1 MYISHRTSTI
11 KNVIN
16 NKSPY
21 FYTIRIWIFVDSRK
35 EDTMLDLR
43 NLTKSFGDKIV
54 LNDIS
59 LQLTSPSSL
68 YVLTGESGSGK
79 TTLFNILFGLD
90 TDYQGT
96 YELFGKDSKLYKNPD
111 WDYLRTN
118 EVKMVFQDFKLFEH
132 LTVYENLYLSGD
144 YKEDEIYS
152 VLQSMD
158 LLELKDE
165 FVKNISGG
173 QKQRV
178 AIGRAVLGSPKII
191 LLDEPTG
198 NLDGMTTNKI
208 MEYISKL
215 KNEGI
220 SFFVITHD
228 DSILEYADI
237 VFKLENGNINQ
248 IYSKN
253 EHEYIET
260 KQKPLQLEKTKQKKH
275 VLHYTFLSVFRKMK
289 RIFLLG
295 VPIVII
301 LMLFILSFTAFQ
313 AASLDSFTNFF
324 SGVDNK
330 SIVFSTQKLT
340 SEAVE
345 DLRKN
350 NIQASH
356 DGKRIGFS
364 NDDIKKVEN
373 IQHID
378 KTELTVEGIQ
388 SFYDNEGNRFEY
400 RLDFENIPAFLR
412 KDLVQIRN
420 GESITF
426 TLTAQNVPS
435 SVIHHYNANNINLIS
450 GEFPKDGSN
459 EILIPDLYAFVLSES
474 ENTTD
479 LINRTIELEV
489 TSAKNN
495 LVTEEY
501 KIVGI
506 YDTEYRFNLSPSYPI
521 YVGYFPQNDIQDK
534 LNEEA
539 YQFHVQAFKIN
550 KATEEYSE
558 NIVRDFQHYKQAMGT
573 GFDQMIIVVDNEENF
588 NSVYQEL
595 KNVFPKYQFISQ
607 YDLKNGDLSNVYH
620 SLVRNLVVGSIIIAV
635 IIGLVVI
642 FLNKGYIY
650 DRTKEFAVL
659 FCQGFS
665 KKDII
670 KIIALENG
678 VIFTI
683 YFLIA
688 YLLAFLSDLLFL
700 NTSKYGHFFSN
711 LLTFKNGLSLSL
723 LVIIIVS
730 LSIVWGVK
738 GIKNNNLI
746 KLLKD

>member
-1 MYISHRTSTI
+1 
-11 KNVIN
+11 
-16 NKSPY
+16 
-21 FYTIRIWIFVDSRK
+21 
-35 EDTMLDLR
+35 MLDLR

-54 LNDIS
+54 LNDIN
-59 LQLTSPSSL
+59 LQLTNPSSL

-90 TDYQGT
+90 NDYQGS
-96 YELFGKDSKLYKNPD
+96 YKLFEKDSKAYKKQD
-111 WDYLRTN
+111 WDHLRTN
-118 EVKMVFQDFKLFEH
+118 EIKMVFQDFKLFEQ
-132 LTVYENLYLSGD
+132 LTVYENLYLSGE
-144 YKEDEIYS
+144 YKGDEIYS
-152 VLQSMD
+152 VLESMD

-165 FVKNISGG
+165 VVKNISGG

-178 AIGRAVLGSPKII
+178 AIGRAVLGSPRII

-198 NLDGMTTNKI
+198 NLDGMTTEKI
-208 MEYISKL
+208 MSYISKL
-215 KNEGI
+215 KNKGI

-237 VFKLENGNINQ
+237 VFKLENGKINQ
-248 IYSKN
+248 TYSKN
-253 EHEYIET
+253 EHEYSEP
-260 KQKPLQLEKTKQKKH
+260 KQKSYQLEKTKQKKH
-275 VLHYTFLSVFRKMK
+275 VFLYTFLSVFRKMK
-289 RIFLLG
+289 RISLLG

-313 AASLDSFTNFF
+313 AASLESFTNFF

-340 SEAVE
+340 SEAAE
-345 DLRKN
+345 ELKEN
-350 NIQASH
+350 NILASH
-356 DGKRIGFS
+356 NGKRIGFS
-364 NDDIKKVEN
+364 NEDIKKVEN

-378 KTELTVEGIQ
+378 KIELTMEGIQ
-388 SFYDNEGNRFEY
+388 SFYDHEGNRFEY
-400 RLDFENIPAFLR
+400 RLDYEKIPAFLR
-412 KDLVQIRN
+412 KDLAQIRN

-426 TLTAQNVPS
+426 TLTAQSVPF
-435 SVIHHYNANNINLIS
+435 SVIHNYNVNNINIIS
-450 GEFPKDGSN
+450 GEFPKDDSK
-459 EILIPDLYAFVLSES
+459 EILIPDLYAFMISES
-474 ENTTD
+474 ENYKD
-479 LINRTIELEV
+479 IINSTIELDV
-489 TSAKNN
+489 TSAKNDMI
-495 LVTEEY
+495 TEEY

-506 YDTEYRFNLSPSYPI
+506 YDTGYRYNLSPSYPI
-521 YVGYFPQNDIQDK
+521 YVGYFHQNDIQDK

-539 YQFHVQAFKIN
+539 YQFHVQAYKIN

-558 NIVRDFQHYKQAMGT
+558 NIIKDIQHFKQAMGI

-588 NSVYQEL
+588 GSVYNEL

-607 YDLKNGDLSNVYH
+607 YDLKNGDLSFVYH

-650 DRTKEFAVL
+650 DRTKEFAIL
-659 FCQGFS
+659 FCQGYS

-670 KIIALENG
+670 KIISLENG
-678 VIFTI
+678 VIFTV

-688 YLLAFLSDLLFL
+688 YLLAFLSDFVFL
-700 NTSKYGHFFSN
+700 NTSKYGHLFVN
-711 LLTFKNGLSLSL
+711 LLAFENIVSLSL
-723 LVIIIVS
+723 LVILIVS
-730 LSIVWGVK
+730 LSIIWGVK

>member
-1 MYISHRTSTI
+1 
-11 KNVIN
+11 
-16 NKSPY
+16 
-21 FYTIRIWIFVDSRK
+21 
-35 EDTMLDLR
+35 MLDLR
-43 NLTKSFGDKIV
+43 NLTKFFDDKVV
-54 LNDIS
+54 LNDIN
-59 LQLTSPSSL
+59 LQLTNPSSL

-90 TDYQGT
+90 NDYQGN
-96 YELFGKDSKLYKNPD
+96 YKLFGKDSKAYKNQD
-111 WDYLRTN
+111 WDHLRTN
-118 EVKMVFQDFKLFEH
+118 EIKMVFQDFKLFEQ

-144 YKEDEIYS
+144 YKREDIYS
-152 VLQSMD
+152 VLESMD

-165 FVKNISGG
+165 VVKNISGG

-208 MEYISKL
+208 MVYISKL
-215 KNEGI
+215 KNKGI

-237 VFKLENGNINQ
+237 VFKLENGKITQ
-248 IYSKN
+248 TYSKN
-253 EHEYIET
+253 EHEYVET
-260 KQKPLQLEKTKQKKH
+260 KQKSLQTEKTKQKKH
-275 VLHYTFLSVFRKMK
+275 VLLYTFLSVFRKMK

-340 SEAVE
+340 SEVSE
-345 DLRKN
+345 DLKKN
-350 NIQASH
+350 NILASH
-356 DGKRIGFS
+356 DGERIGFS
-364 NDDIKKVEN
+364 NEDIKKVEN

-378 KTELTVEGIQ
+378 KIELTVEGIQ
-388 SFYDNEGNRFEY
+388 SFYDHEGNRFEY
-400 RLDFENIPAFLR
+400 RLDYENIPAFLR

-435 SVIHHYNANNINLIS
+435 SVIHNYNFNNINIIS
-450 GEFPKDGSN
+450 GEFPKDGSK
-459 EILIPDLYAFVLSES
+459 EILIPDLYAFMISES
-474 ENTTD
+474 ENNTN
-479 LINRTIELEV
+479 LINSTIELDV
-489 TSAKNN
+489 TSPKNN
-495 LVTEEY
+495 LVNEEY

-506 YDTEYRFNLSPSYPI
+506 YDTGYRFNLSPSYPI

-539 YQFHVQAFKIN
+539 YQFHVQAYKIN
-550 KATEEYSE
+550 RATEEYSE
-558 NIVRDFQHYKQAMGT
+558 NIIKDLQHYKQAMGT
-573 GFDQMIIVVDNEENF
+573 GFDQMIVVVDHEENF
-588 NSVYQEL
+588 DSVYNEL

-607 YDLKNGDLSNVYH
+607 YDLKNGDLSYVYH
-620 SLVRNLVVGSIIIAV
+620 SLIRNLVVGSIIIAV

-642 FLNKGYIY
+642 FLNKGYIF
-650 DRTKEFAVL
+650 DRTKEFAIL

-665 KKDII
+665 KRDII
-670 KIIALENG
+670 KIISLENG
-678 VIFTI
+678 LIFTI

-688 YLLAFLSDLLFL
+688 YLLAFLIDFIFL
-700 NTSKYGHFFSN
+700 NTSKYGHLFLN
-711 LLTFKNGLSLSL
+711 LLTFKNVVSLSL

-730 LSIVWGVK
+730 ISIIWGVK
-738 GIKNNNLI
+738 GIKNNNLV